1 MITSSG
7 VETTVVER
15 RLHQSRTR
23 FFSSDDSVDWVEYF
37 MIVGKQCWIN
47 ASNESIDY
55 AQRIAGAHLCE
66 NACYCCSELPIGHRE
81 LSTLSTVLLLLVDME
96 ATRLLFFDDAPNL
109 FANGHADIAISE
121 FPCHDFAK
129 CCHELQAKGLQR
141 RHQSCCRSLAEVL
154 LVL

>member
-23 FFSSDDSVDWVEYF
+23 FISSDDSVDWVEYF

-55 AQRIAGAHLCE
+55 AQRIAVAHLC
-66 NACYCCSELPIGHRE
+66 
-81 LSTLSTVLLLLVDME
+81 
-96 ATRLLFFDDAPNL
+96 
-109 FANGHADIAISE
+109 
-121 FPCHDFAK
+121 
-129 CCHELQAKGLQR
+129 
-141 RHQSCCRSLAEVL
+141 
-154 LVL
+154 

>member
-1 MITSSG
+1 
-7 VETTVVER
+7 
-15 RLHQSRTR
+15 
-23 FFSSDDSVDWVEYF
+23 

-47 ASNESIDY
+47 APNESIDY

-66 NACYCCSELPIGHRE
+66 DACYCCSELPIGHRE

-121 FPCHDFAK
+121 FPYHDLAK
-129 CCHELQAKGLQR
+129 CCHELQVKGLQR
-141 RHQSCCRSLAEVL
+141 RYQRCCRSLAEVL